1 MSSVS
6 GTTMSK
12 FVTSILHTPRLSRSP
27 LLGRKRDKSAGDLT
41 PCFTPGFMTP
51 LTFDDSKNEEVK
63 GGQCEDGSGGNNSVN
78 KLLTATAALLH
89 QHKEKQDKQE
99 KQDRDRVERERID
112 KREREERNERD
123 RVRRTREAW
132 PADKDAYELGEI
144 IGIGATAV
152 VHAAF
157 CRPRG
162 ERCAIKRIN
171 LEKCNTSMD
180 ELLKEIQAMRACSH
194 PNVVSY
200 YTSFVVGDE
209 LWLVIKLLAGG
220 SLLDIIKHQMK
231 AEDCTHGVF
240 DEATIA
246 TVLREVLKG
255 LEYFHHNGQI
265 HRDIK
270 AGNILLGEDG
280 TVQIADFGVS
290 AWINTDS
297 FCRTKSR
304 HTFVGTPCWMA
315 PEVMEQVTG
324 YDHKADIWS
333 VGITALELITGSAP
347 YAKYP
352 PMKVLMLTLQNDP
365 PSLDTIASDKDQY
378 KTYGKT
384 IRKMITDCLQ
394 KDPDKRPT
402 ASELLRH
409 PFFKKAKDKRYL
421 TQALLL
427 CTPGMNQR
435 AQKLRRSRR
444 GSEAFAL
451 KYASHRRGSVNP
463 DTGDWVWSEEEEIED
478 ITEGDSEDSDDSDTP
493 LHVASPEEK
502 ALRQKAIEMAN
513 RENTSSSDEESEHAR
528 LRDHATIERRR
539 ADRAAARQIATA
551 AGINNSSLN
560 KTTQESG
567 NGKRKKQIP
576 EQTEHTVVDVPKIV
590 VNDEAELNLA
600 LRIRNKRK
608 ELNDIKFQ
616 FLKSRDSPQELAAE
630 LVGAG
635 LVPDQ
640 DQDVVLQSLQKLVED
655 PQQGKSIVFPL
666 APSDAWPEPDQQR
679 LVGYAQI
686 KIIG

>member
-1 MSSVS
+1 MISSAA
-6 GTTMSK
+6 
-12 FVTSILHTPRLSRSP
+12 RLSMS
-27 LLGRKRDKSAGDLT
+27 
-41 PCFTPGFMTP
+41 
-51 LTFDDSKNEEVK
+51 EVK
-63 GGQCEDGSGGNNSVN
+63 GGQCEDGSGGNHSVN

-99 KQDRDRVERERID
+99 KERAERERPER
-112 KREREERNERD
+112 REREEREERD
-123 RVRRTREAW
+123 RAKRTGEAW
-132 PADKDAYELGEI
+132 PADKDAYELGEV

-157 CRPRG
+157 CRLRG

-200 YTSFVVGDE
+200 YTSFVVRDE
-209 LWLVIKLLAGG
+209 LWLVMKLLAGG

-231 AEDCTHGVF
+231 AEDCKHGVF

-280 TVQIADFGVS
+280 TVQLADFGVS

-324 YDHKADIWS
+324 YGHKADIWS

-352 PMKVLMLTLQNDP
+352 AMKVLILTLQNDP
-365 PSLDTIASDKDQY
+365 PNLDTVASENNQY

-384 IRKMITDCLQ
+384 IRKMISDCLQ

-402 ASELLRH
+402 ASELLRN
-409 PFFKKAKDKRYL
+409 PFFRKAKDKKYL

-444 GSEAFAL
+444 GSEAFVL
-451 KYASHRRGSVNP
+451 KYSSHRRGSVNP
-463 DTGDWVWSEEEEIED
+463 DTGDWVWSEEEEED
-478 ITEGDSEDSDDSDTP
+478 EEVDNIPEGDWEDSDSDEL
-493 LHVASPEEK
+493 LHVASPEER
-502 ALRQKAIEMAN
+502 ARRQKAIEMAN
-513 RENTSSSDEESEHAR
+513 RGSTSSSEDESEHSR
-528 LRDHATIERRR
+528 SKDQSTTERRR
-539 ADRAAARQIATA
+539 AEKAAARLASNSEDNNNPHTGQDSNKETSNKPSVELHHTA
-551 AGINNSSLN
+551 S
-560 KTTQESG
+560 
-567 NGKRKKQIP
+567 
-576 EQTEHTVVDVPKIV
+576 DVPKIV
-590 VNDEAELNLA
+590 VNDETELNLA
-600 LRIRNKRK
+600 LRIRNQRR

-616 FLKSRDSPQELAAE
+616 FLKSRDSPEELAAE

-635 LVPDQ
+635 LVPTRDQ
-640 DQDVVLQSLQKLVED
+640 NIVSRSLERLVEEA
-655 PQQGKSIVFPL
+655 QQGKSIVFPL

-686 KIIG
+686 KIIE